1 MLNLLA
7 DSSSSKL
14 VNLPNVASTSE
25 DAKFNKDILY
35 FSVSTLERTS
45 VIFKGSNCHDQTSK
59 LNLEAAMSGSA
70 THCVH
75 QSLSR
80 RSRSSLKGS
89 SDGPVE

>member
-1 MLNLLA
+1 MSMLNLLA

-75 QSLSR
+75 QSVSR
-80 RSRSSLKGS
+80 
-89 SDGPVE
+89 